1 MYIYIY
7 ILIFVYIPHIV
18 NKLPAQRAQRSVTI
32 YVFHVCVY
40 IYINVCVIYIS
51 ISAAARLNV
60 QTWTFSALEKK
71 FTKSAK
77 ALFLCF
83 VISCK
88 ASRMPFMVS
97 SVKSSMFFSHL
108 ALVVTKDWWTLLR
121 EQTHLDALPTSFF
134 QAATLSLAA
143 FRAAFAASSSLPHLA
158 ALFPGSFATAA
169 SPSLGILQTSSS
181 SIGMAVVAVVAA
193 VAVVVLSR
201 CTDFPFTTFAFFKA
215 YSFSANSFS
224 TLPRTSSSS
233 MTSFGAAQVSPHTY
247 RFQEGM
253 TMLHSI
259 FSSGHT
265 TACYSSVVGKMYPMI
280 YQAGTPLHAI

>member
-1 MYIYIY
+1 MC
-7 ILIFVYIPHIV
+7 
-18 NKLPAQRAQRSVTI
+18 
-32 YVFHVCVY
+32 VCVCY
-40 IYINVCVIYIS
+40 LYIS
-51 ISAAARLNV
+51 ISAAAPLNV
-60 QTWTFSALEKK
+60 QTWTFSALEKQ

-224 TLPRTSSSS
+224 TLPRISSSS

-259 FSSGHT
+259 F
-265 TACYSSVVGKMYPMI
+265 
-280 YQAGTPLHAI
+280 QAGTPLHAIAQSSGKCILYDISYGHTAACYINCGEMHHMIESGHTAAC